1 MQGRLVYAHKV
12 LRSVAIRAVYSP
24 GALAVTAAQGATA
37 GGTKLTVT
45 GASGTLK
52 YTKNPASRAVFGAAY
67 GGTALTSGTTEI
79 ADCAAGD
86 VIEVAEIV
94 SSKVKSVGYIT
105 LKASEIKA

>member
-1 MQGRLVYAHKV
+1 M
-12 LRSVAIRAVYSP
+12 
-24 GALAVTAAQGATA
+24 
-37 GGTKLTVT
+37 T

-52 YTKNPASRAVFGAAY
+52 YTKNPASRAVFGTAY

-105 LKASEIKA
+105 LKASEIKV

>member
-1 MQGRLVYAHKV
+1 M
-12 LRSVAIRAVYSP
+12 
-24 GALAVTAAQGATA
+24 
-37 GGTKLTVT
+37 T

-52 YTKNPASRAVFGAAY
+52 YTKNPASRAVFGTAY
-67 GGTALTSGTTEI
+67 GGTALTSGSGTTEI